1 LSYESQRR
9 FAIPSLGNLAFQDFC
24 VVIQSR
30 PKGGRFAVN
39 LHENQLQMPLPVRI
53 RAHPADP
60 VSSDLSSKHL
70 AKSILPEPNRFM
82 ADFDT
87 AFMQKTLQIPPR
99 ERKSNIKYRGQA
111 IDFVRGFEIM
121 NRTAFCHP

>member
-87 AFMQKTLQIPPR
+87 AFMQKTLQIPRR
-99 ERKSNIKYRGQA
+99 ERKPNIKYRG
-111 IDFVRGFEIM
+111 
-121 NRTAFCHP
+121 

>member
-1 LSYESQRR
+1 LSYEAQRR
-9 FAIPSLGNLAFQDFC
+9 FAIPSLGNLAFQDFS

-30 PKGGRFAVN
+30 PKVGRFAVD
-39 LHENQLQMPLPVRI
+39 LHENQLQMPRPVRI

-70 AKSILPEPNRFM
+70 AKSILPEPNRFT

-87 AFMQKTLQIPPR
+87 ALMQKILQIPPR
-99 ERKSNIKYRGQA
+99 ERKPNIEYRG
-111 IDFVRGFEIM
+111 
-121 NRTAFCHP
+121 